1 MLIRKIDKDDDY
13 DKFNQ
18 RRIFKKGSELFGEPT
33 RMEVLGGTSGTD
45 RLLRSM
51 VRTL

>member
-1 MLIRKIDKDDDY
+1 VDYLCLRKEKAMLIRKIDKDDDY

-33 RMEVLGGTSGTD
+33 RMEVLG
-45 RLLRSM
+45 
-51 VRTL
+51 